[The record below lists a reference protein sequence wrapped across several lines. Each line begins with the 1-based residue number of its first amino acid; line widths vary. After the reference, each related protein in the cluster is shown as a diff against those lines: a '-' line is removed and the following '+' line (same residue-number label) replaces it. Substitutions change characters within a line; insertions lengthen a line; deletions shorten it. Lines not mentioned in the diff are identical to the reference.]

1 MNVIAIF
8 DVGKTNKKVFLFSE
22 RYEIVWQQ
30 SVCLPETVDDDG
42 DPCED
47 ITALTA
53 WLTETLRYISHLPD
67 FSVRA
72 VNFSAYGASLVH
84 IGADGMPIGYLY
96 NYLKPFPAPLRQQ
109 FYAQYGSEATL
120 SLQTASPAL
129 DSLNSGLMLYRVK
142 YDKPDLFRRIW
153 YSLHLPQYL
162 SYWVT
167 RQYVSDLT
175 SIGCHTMLW
184 DFTRSDYHDWVVRED
199 LVRLMGRIHPADQPL
214 NGILT
219 DLLQPDS
226 SPDDASSGVDPP
238 DKAASRGRLPGNLMA
253 VGIGLHDSSAA
264 LIPYLASFQPSDA
277 GSPFVLISTGTW
289 CISLN
294 PFTTQPLTAEEL
306 QYDCLCFMQYL
317 GNTVKASR
325 LFAGHDHEQQT
336 RRLAAHFAVPP
347 DTYQTVA
354 YNPALHQL
362 TLTETTDGTPET
374 GMQPAQ
380 LLWPSRFAT
389 RDLSAFAT
397 YEIAYHQLML
407 DIMAQQVVSTA
418 FVLRGNESAASPVGR
433 IFVDGGFSHNPVY
446 MSLLAKAFPALEVWA
461 ASVAQAT
468 ALGAAL
474 AIHPHWNPHPIPPGL
489 ISMTRYTDS

>member
-30 SVCLPETVDDDG
+30 SVCLPETTDDDD

-47 ITALTA
+47 IIALTT
-53 WLTETLRYISHLPD
+53 WLTDTLRHISHLPD
-67 FSVRA
+67 FAVRA

-96 NYLKPFPAPLRQQ
+96 NYLKPFPDALRQQ
-109 FYAQYGSEATL
+109 FYERYGPDYTL

-129 DSLNSGLMLYRVK
+129 DSLNSGLMLYRIK
-142 YDKPDLFRRIW
+142 HDKPDLFRRIW
-153 YSLHLPQYL
+153 HSLHLPQYL

-184 DFTRSDYHDWVVRED
+184 DFQRNDYHDWVVQEE
-199 LVRLMGRIHPADQPL
+199 LVRLLGHIHPADQPL

-219 DLLQPDS
+219 ELLFSDDSGPGDAMPGDLMP
-226 SPDDASSGVDPP
+226 
-238 DKAASRGRLPGNLMA
+238 

-264 LIPYLASFQPSDA
+264 LIPYLASFA
-277 GSPFVLISTGTW
+277 EPFILISTGTW

-294 PFTTQPLTAEEL
+294 PFTTEPLTAEEL
-306 QYDCLCFMQYL
+306 QYDCLCFMQYQ

-325 LFAGHDHEQQT
+325 LFAGNDHEAQT
-336 RRLAAHFAVPP
+336 RRLAAHFAVPV
-347 DTYQTVA
+347 DAYQTVA
-354 YNPALHQL
+354 HNPALIQQL
-362 TLTETTDGTPET
+362 TAAEAPTGASET
-374 GMQPAQ
+374 GLQPAQ
-380 LLWPSRFAT
+380 LLRPSRFGD

-397 YEIAYHQLML
+397 YELAYHQLML
-407 DIMAQQVVSTA
+407 DIIAQQVVSTA
-418 FVLRGNESAASPVGR
+418 LVLRGNESAPSPVSR

-446 MSLLAKAFPALEVWA
+446 MSLLARAFPAMEVWA
-461 ASVAQAT
+461 ASVAQAS

-474 AIHPHWNPHPIPPGL
+474 AIHARWNPLPIPPDL
-489 ISMTRYTDS
+489 ISMTRYTQ

>member
-22 RYEIVWQQ
+22 RYDIVWQQ
-30 SVCLPETVDDDG
+30 SVCLPETTDDDG

-47 ITALTA
+47 IAALTT
-53 WLTETLRYISHLPD
+53 WLTETLRQISHLPG

-84 IGADGMPIGYLY
+84 IGADGMPVGYLY
-96 NYLKPFPAPLRQQ
+96 NYLKPFPDALRQQ
-109 FYAQYGSEATL
+109 FYGQYGLDTL

-129 DSLNSGLMLYRVK
+129 DSLNSGLMLYRIK
-142 YDKPDLFRRIW
+142 HDKPDLFRRIW
-153 YSLHLPQYL
+153 HSLHLPQYL
-162 SYWVT
+162 CYWVT

-184 DFTRSDYHDWVVRED
+184 DFARNDYHDWVVQED
-199 LVRLMGRIHPADQPL
+199 LVRLFGHIHPADQPL

-219 DLLQPDS
+219 ELLYADDS
-226 SPDDASSGVDPP
+226 VP
-238 DKAASRGRLPGNLMA
+238 

-264 LIPYLASFQPSDA
+264 LIPYLASFDNPGEA
-277 GSPFVLISTGTW
+277 SPFVLISTGTW

-294 PFTTQPLTAEEL
+294 PFTTESLTDEEL
-306 QYDCLCFMQYL
+306 QYDCLCFMQYR

-325 LFAGHDHEQQT
+325 LFAGNDHEVQT
-336 RRLAAHFAVPP
+336 RRLAAHFAVPI

-354 YNPALHQL
+354 YNPALIEEL
-362 TLTETTDGTPET
+362 TRPEPTPGTPEPA
-374 GMQPAQ
+374 MQPA
-380 LLWPSRFAT
+380 LLLRPSRFTDRHVA
-389 RDLSAFAT
+389 AFAT
-397 YEIAYHQLML
+397 YELAYHQLML

-418 FVLRGNESAASPVGR
+418 LVLRGNEVVAQPVSR

-446 MSLLAKAFPALEVWA
+446 MALLAKAFPAMEVWA

-474 AIHPHWNPHPIPPGL
+474 AIHSHWNSNPIPPDL

>member
-22 RYEIVWQQ
+22 RYDIVWQQ
-30 SVCLPETVDDDG
+30 SVCLPETTDDDG

-47 ITALTA
+47 ITVLTA
-53 WLTETLRYISHLPD
+53 WLTDTLRYISQLPG

-84 IGADGMPIGYLY
+84 IGADGMPVGYLY
-96 NYLKPFPAPLRQQ
+96 NYLKPFPDALRQQ
-109 FYAQYGSEATL
+109 FYGQYGPDYTL

-129 DSLNSGLMLYRVK
+129 DSLNSGLMLYRIK
-142 YDKPDLFRRIW
+142 HDKPDSFRRIW
-153 YSLHLPQYL
+153 HSLHLPQYL
-162 SYWVT
+162 CYWVT
-167 RQYVSDLT
+167 RQYMSDLT

-184 DFTRSDYHDWVVRED
+184 DFQRNDYHNWVVQED
-199 LVRLMGRIHPADQPL
+199 LVRVLGHIHPADQPL

-219 DLLQPDS
+219 ELL
-226 SPDDASSGVDPP
+226 SPDESTPGDALPDESIPSS
-238 DKAASRGRLPGNLMA
+238 LMP

-264 LIPYLASFQPSDA
+264 LIPYLASFQEPGDA
-277 GSPFVLISTGTW
+277 SPFVLISTGTW

-294 PFTTQPLTAEEL
+294 PFTTEPLTAEEL
-306 QYDCLCFMQYL
+306 QYDCLCFLDYR

-336 RRLAAHFAVPP
+336 RRLAAHFAVPT
-347 DTYQTVA
+347 DTYQTIA
-354 YNPALHQL
+354 CNPALIQQL
-362 TLTETTDGTPET
+362 TRTETMRESTEPA
-374 GMQPAQ
+374 MQPAQ
-380 LLWPSRFAT
+380 LLRPSRFAD

-397 YEIAYHQLML
+397 YGLAYHQLML
-407 DIMAQQVVSTA
+407 DIMAQQIVSTA
-418 FVLRGNESAASPVGR
+418 LVLRGNDVAASPVSR

-446 MSLLAKAFPALEVWA
+446 MNLLATAFPALEVWA

-474 AIHPHWNPHPIPPGL
+474 AIHPHWNPLPIPPDL
-489 ISMTRYTDS
+489 ISVTRYTHS

>member
-22 RYEIVWQQ
+22 RYDIVWQQ

-47 ITALTA
+47 ITALTT
-53 WLTETLRYISHLPD
+53 WLTETLRQISYLPD
-67 FSVRA
+67 YTVRA

-84 IGADGMPIGYLY
+84 TGADGMPIGYLY
-96 NYLKPFPAPLRQQ
+96 NYLKPFPARLRQQ
-109 FYAQYGSEATL
+109 FYDQHGPRYTL

-129 DSLNSGLMLYRVK
+129 DSLNSGLMLYRIK
-142 YDKPDLFRRIW
+142 HDKPDLFRRIW
-153 YSLHLPQYL
+153 HSLHLPQYL

-184 DFTRSDYHDWVVRED
+184 DFTRNEYHDWVVAEN
-199 LVRLMGRIHPADQPL
+199 LTRLLGHIHPADQPL

-219 DLLQPDS
+219 ELLLPDELGS
-226 SPDDASSGVDPP
+226 GEVSP
-238 DKAASRGRLPGNLMA
+238 GRLMP

-264 LIPYLASFQPSDA
+264 LIPYLASFRDESGTSEPA
-277 GSPFVLISTGTW
+277 PGPFVLISTGTW

-306 QYDCLCFMQYL
+306 QYDCLCFMQYR

-336 RRLAAHFAVPP
+336 RRLAAHFALPT

-354 YNPALHQL
+354 YNPALIHEL
-362 TLTETTDGTPET
+362 TLTETMPGTPET

-380 LLWPSRFAT
+380 LLRPSRFGD
-389 RDLSAFAT
+389 RDLLAFAT
-397 YEIAYHQLML
+397 YELAYHRLML

-418 FVLRGNESAASPVGR
+418 LVLRGNELATAPVSR

-446 MSLLAKAFPALEVWA
+446 MSLLATAFPALEVWA

-474 AIHPHWNPHPIPPGL
+474 AIHTHWNPLPIPPDL
-489 ISMTRYTDS
+489 IGMTRYTD

>member
-22 RYEIVWQQ
+22 HYDIVWQQ

-53 WLTETLRYISHLPD
+53 WLTNTLRHISQLPD

-84 IGADGMPIGYLY
+84 IGADGMPVGYLY
-96 NYLKPFPAPLRQQ
+96 NYLKPFPAWLRQQ
-109 FYAQYGSEATL
+109 FYGQYGPEYTL

-129 DSLNSGLMLYRVK
+129 DSLNSGLMLYRIK
-142 YDKPDLFRRIW
+142 HDKPDLFRRIW
-153 YSLHLPQYL
+153 HSLHLPQYL
-162 SYWVT
+162 SYWLT
-167 RQYVSDLT
+167 RHYVSDLT

-184 DFTRSDYHDWVVRED
+184 DFTGNRYHNWVVQED
-199 LVRLMGRIHPADQPL
+199 LVRLFGHIHPADQPL

-219 DLLQPDS
+219 EMLLPDAFTS
-226 SPDDASSGVDPP
+226 GDTSPDVNAS
-238 DKAASRGRLPGNLMA
+238 GRLMP

-264 LIPYLASFQPSDA
+264 LIPYLVSFDEPGESTRGDA
-277 GSPFVLISTGTW
+277 SPFVLISTGTW

-306 QYDCLCFMQYL
+306 QYDCLCFMQYR

-325 LFAGHDHEQQT
+325 LFAGNDHEQQT
-336 RRLAAHFAVPP
+336 QRLAAHFAVPT
-347 DTYQTVA
+347 DTYKTVP
-354 YNPALHQL
+354 YNPALIHEL
-362 TLTETTDGTPET
+362 TGAETTPGTPAPA
-374 GMQPAQ
+374 MQPAQ
-380 LLWPSRFAT
+380 LLHSSRFGD

-397 YEIAYHQLML
+397 YDLAYHQLML

-418 FVLRGNESAASPVGR
+418 LVLRGNESAATPVSR
-433 IFVDGGFSHNPVY
+433 VFVDGGFSHNPVY
-446 MSLLAKAFPALEVWA
+446 MRLLAKAFPTLEVWA

-474 AIHPHWNPHPIPPGL
+474 AIHTYWNPLPIPPDL
-489 ISMTRYTDS
+489 IGMTRYTN